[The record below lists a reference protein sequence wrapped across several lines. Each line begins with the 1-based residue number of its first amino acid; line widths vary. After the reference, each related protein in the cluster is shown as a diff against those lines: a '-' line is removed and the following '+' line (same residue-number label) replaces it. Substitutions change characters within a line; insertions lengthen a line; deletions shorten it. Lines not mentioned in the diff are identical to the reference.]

1 MLEWGLGTG
10 QGVLA
15 MVIRETDSARMA
27 KSKMRE
33 AVALATESRWEEAA
47 EINRQ
52 LLEVQPESLDA
63 WNRLGKALLELGDA
77 AGARDAF
84 AESLRIDPTNVIA
97 LKNASR
103 LAEVGGHDVF
113 SQAVADRDSLSF
125 HEDER
130 TGTS

>member
-1 MLEWGLGTG
+1 
-10 QGVLA
+10 
-15 MVIRETDSARMA
+15 MVIRETDSARLA

-33 AVALATESRWEEAA
+33 AVALATEYRWEEAA

-52 LLEVQPESLDA
+52 LLEVQPGSLDA
-63 WNRLGKALLELGDA
+63 WNRLGKALIELGDT

-84 AESLRIDPTNVIA
+84 AESLRIDPINVIA
-97 LKNASR
+97 LKNAGR

-113 SQAVADRDSLSF
+113 PQAAASRDALGF
-125 HEDER
+125 DEDER